1 MGPPQGNSKRGQERC
16 TQARALCFERPC
28 NCGRRNVAA
37 VAAASAAPGGQYTTA
52 EAATARERKARRVG
66 AQSALGG
73 PS

>member
-1 MGPPQGNSKRGQERC
+1 MGPNQGNSKRGQERC

-37 VAAASAAPGGQYTTA
+37 VAAASAAPGGQYTTV